1 MNPYQLSDYKRT
13 DKKKSRTFNER
24 PAAGSFDENEGL
36 AHNTHLQRGA
46 DHVSCMPFDGGHVE
60 DNDKEAAL
68 GTSDPSCEIDASGR
82 LLPQESDRRMPT
94 CRGKSAFLPTESTSN
109 NMTSPD
115 GHVQPDGYMPS
126 SQSSQFVLN
135 DYETP
140 VHRILLSDNPSSSNT
155 PSAPQHT
162 QGVGTLVVLPAP
174 QETPSYLDNLLN
186 PNNGSS
192 SKKFRRE
199 IRAYN
204 SMFAFTSMGAVV
216 DNSVNSRPGSYV
228 FKVNA
233 YCHHVMGSLL
243 PMDNKGPKFAQLYIF
258 DTDNEVSNRLQP
270 FCNENFQSSL
280 DSDIVVGLI
289 NMLDSSN
296 QLVRLFRHARQR
308 LGDVEVPELKLR
320 LIGKRDDDSRQ
331 YDDPSLNDIGGLVV
345 GDIGH
350 CRSDRDIIIESLSG
364 TLQRI
369 SKLHPK
375 FMSLHYPLLFPY
387 GEDGFHTDIPL
398 AHQEQQPPKKR
409 QKERLDFIRANQ
421 ENLRSEH
428 YKGIHDAIARG
439 DTDGST
445 TGKIILPSSLT
456 GSPRYMVNNYQDA
469 MAICRCYGNPD
480 LFITFTCN
488 VNWPEIRREIK
499 KTKGYQPEDKPDIIA
514 RVFHSKLIDMMS
526 FIKSGKPFGRTI
538 ADVCAVEF
546 QKRGLPHTHL
556 LVWLAPEFKFRSPED
571 VDSIISAEIPD
582 KHQDPIC
589 FEIVSKFMM
598 HGPCGAANPKA
609 QCMEKNKCS
618 KQFPKKNKDA
628 TIFGEN
634 GFVYYKRRMQP
645 MGHIV
650 KNGISL
656 SNCHVVPYNKELL
669 LRYNAHINVEI
680 CCQSLLIKYLFK
692 YVSKGA
698 DRCRMVMKKD
708 TDDEIQA
715 YLNCRFICPYEAVWR
730 LFQFPIHSRSPAVE
744 RLQVHLPLQHHVFFS
759 GNQSLSSV
767 LGRPGIN
774 KTMLTEWFERNRVDV
789 DARDLFYSQFP
800 NKYVWDARQKEWIV
814 RSRGFC
820 LGRIVYVHP
829 AAGELYFLRMLLNH
843 VKGAKSFED
852 LRQISGTIFPTFQ
865 LACKALGLLGDD
877 KEWSDAFGE
886 AIPTASSP
894 QLRQLFINII
904 MFCEVADPNSLFDQ
918 FWHSMHDDIEY
929 HLRSSFSMLN
939 VRLSDDELK
948 NYVLYEL
955 EQLFNASGTSL
966 EDHKLPMPNG
976 RLMDEV
982 RNKLLR
988 EELSYDLAELRNNHS
1003 LAMPL
1008 LNPCQRNIY
1017 DSVITSIL
1025 QKKQALI
1032 FVHGHGG
1039 TGKTFLW
1046 HTIINR
1052 VRSEGSIVLAV
1063 ASSGIASL
1071 LLPGGRTAHS
1081 RFKIPL
1087 EVNESST
1094 CEIKHNTHLSRLL
1107 EMTSL
1112 IVWDEAPMNNRFCF
1126 EALDKSLRDVLRLN
1140 NPFGGKSVLLGGD
1153 FRQILPVIP
1162 GGTKEEIINA
1172 SFTSSLLWSAF
1183 TFLTL
1188 NQNMRLSAEGLS
1200 PDQKDELRQFAEWI
1214 LLIGDGQICDLAV
1227 SDDHDA
1233 AFIKIPCELQVEV
1246 IDSPIAAIV
1255 SAIYP
1260 DIERAHLDPFYFKD
1274 RAIVTPK
1281 NLTVSEINNF
1291 ILDIIPGHKYNFLS
1305 CDSIQTTSGDI
1316 DNIDLLYPIEFIN
1329 QLDFNGVP
1337 QHSISLKIGTPIMLL
1352 RNLSPSAGLCNG
1364 TRLIVTQLAERIIE
1378 AQIITGS
1385 NIGDRVFIPRI
1396 VFPVNDKKCPF
1407 TIKRRQFPIRPCY
1420 AMTINKS
1427 QGQSLKIVGVFL
1439 KEQVFS
1445 HGQLYVALSRVTSK
1459 NGLKIISLDHEGKPS
1474 CYAKNIVYKDI
1485 IQLLPKE

>member
-1 MNPYQLSDYKRT
+1 MDIATMLWVLFFPWIIKAPSLR
-13 DKKKSRTFNER
+13 
-24 PAAGSFDENEGL
+24 SFI
-36 AHNTHLQRGA
+36 
-46 DHVSCMPFDGGHVE
+46 F
-60 DNDKEAAL
+60 
-68 GTSDPSCEIDASGR
+68 
-82 LLPQESDRRMPT
+82 
-94 CRGKSAFLPTESTSN
+94 
-109 NMTSPD
+109 
-115 GHVQPDGYMPS
+115 
-126 SQSSQFVLN
+126 
-135 DYETP
+135 
-140 VHRILLSDNPSSSNT
+140 
-155 PSAPQHT
+155 
-162 QGVGTLVVLPAP
+162 
-174 QETPSYLDNLLN
+174 
-186 PNNGSS
+186 
-192 SKKFRRE
+192 
-199 IRAYN
+199 
-204 SMFAFTSMGAVV
+204 
-216 DNSVNSRPGSYV
+216 
-228 FKVNA
+228 
-233 YCHHVMGSLL
+233 
-243 PMDNKGPKFAQLYIF
+243 F

-409 QKERLDFIRANQ
+409 QKVSMRAYYAYLIHEREKQESTLIKGGRLYQQFLVDAFVNVEEERLDFIRANQ

-445 TGKIILPSSLT
+445 TGKNYTSIVFNRKPSV
-456 GSPRYMVNNYQDA
+456 Y
-469 MAICRCYGNPD
+469 
-480 LFITFTCN
+480 
-488 VNWPEIRREIK
+488 
-499 KTKGYQPEDKPDIIA
+499 
-514 RVFHSKLIDMMS
+514 
-526 FIKSGKPFGRTI
+526 
-538 ADVCAVEF
+538 DVCAVEF

-609 QCMEKNKCS
+609 QYSFVHMKQYGVYSNSQSIQGAQLLKDFKSICHYNTMCFFQVINPYRQFLGDLALIRQCS
-618 KQFPKKNKDA
+618 QSGLSA
-628 TIFGEN
+628 TGLMSMHEIYFTHSFQTSMFG
-634 GFVYYKRRMQP
+634 M
-645 MGHIV
+645 
-650 KNGISL
+650 
-656 SNCHVVPYNKELL
+656 
-669 LRYNAHINVEI
+669 
-680 CCQSLLIKYLFK
+680 
-692 YVSKGA
+692 
-698 DRCRMVMKKD
+698 
-708 TDDEIQA
+708 
-715 YLNCRFICPYEAVWR
+715 
-730 LFQFPIHSRSPAVE
+730 
-744 RLQVHLPLQHHVFFS
+744 
-759 GNQSLSSV
+759 
-767 LGRPGIN
+767 LG
-774 KTMLTEWFERNRVDV
+774 K
-789 DARDLFYSQFP
+789 
-800 NKYVWDARQKEWIV
+800 KEWIV

-877 KEWSDAFGE
+877 K
-886 AIPTASSP
+886 
-894 QLRQLFINII
+894 R
-904 MFCEVADPNSLFDQ
+904 M
-918 FWHSMHDDIEY
+918 
-929 HLRSSFSMLN
+929 
-939 VRLSDDELK
+939 
-948 NYVLYEL
+948 L

-1017 DSVITSIL
+1017 DSERL
-1025 QKKQALI
+1025 
-1032 FVHGHGG
+1032 
-1039 TGKTFLW
+1039 FLW

-1126 EALDKSLRDVLRLN
+1126 EALDRSLRDVLRLN

>member
-1 MNPYQLSDYKRT
+1 
-13 DKKKSRTFNER
+13 
-24 PAAGSFDENEGL
+24 
-36 AHNTHLQRGA
+36 
-46 DHVSCMPFDGGHVE
+46 
-60 DNDKEAAL
+60 
-68 GTSDPSCEIDASGR
+68 
-82 LLPQESDRRMPT
+82 
-94 CRGKSAFLPTESTSN
+94 
-109 NMTSPD
+109 
-115 GHVQPDGYMPS
+115 
-126 SQSSQFVLN
+126 
-135 DYETP
+135 
-140 VHRILLSDNPSSSNT
+140 
-155 PSAPQHT
+155 
-162 QGVGTLVVLPAP
+162 
-174 QETPSYLDNLLN
+174 
-186 PNNGSS
+186 
-192 SKKFRRE
+192 
-199 IRAYN
+199 
-204 SMFAFTSMGAVV
+204 
-216 DNSVNSRPGSYV
+216 
-228 FKVNA
+228 
-233 YCHHVMGSLL
+233 
-243 PMDNKGPKFAQLYIF
+243 
-258 DTDNEVSNRLQP
+258 
-270 FCNENFQSSL
+270 
-280 DSDIVVGLI
+280 
-289 NMLDSSN
+289 
-296 QLVRLFRHARQR
+296 
-308 LGDVEVPELKLR
+308 
-320 LIGKRDDDSRQ
+320 
-331 YDDPSLNDIGGLVV
+331 
-345 GDIGH
+345 
-350 CRSDRDIIIESLSG
+350 
-364 TLQRI
+364 
-369 SKLHPK
+369 
-375 FMSLHYPLLFPY
+375 
-387 GEDGFHTDIPL
+387 
-398 AHQEQQPPKKR
+398 
-409 QKERLDFIRANQ
+409 
-421 ENLRSEH
+421 
-428 YKGIHDAIARG
+428 
-439 DTDGST
+439 
-445 TGKIILPSSLT
+445 
-456 GSPRYMVNNYQDA
+456 
-469 MAICRCYGNPD
+469 
-480 LFITFTCN
+480 
-488 VNWPEIRREIK
+488 
-499 KTKGYQPEDKPDIIA
+499 
-514 RVFHSKLIDMMS
+514 
-526 FIKSGKPFGRTI
+526 
-538 ADVCAVEF
+538 
-546 QKRGLPHTHL
+546 
-556 LVWLAPEFKFRSPED
+556 
-571 VDSIISAEIPD
+571 
-582 KHQDPIC
+582 
-589 FEIVSKFMM
+589 
-598 HGPCGAANPKA
+598 
-609 QCMEKNKCS
+609 
-618 KQFPKKNKDA
+618 
-628 TIFGEN
+628 
-634 GFVYYKRRMQP
+634 
-645 MGHIV
+645 
-650 KNGISL
+650 
-656 SNCHVVPYNKELL
+656 
-669 LRYNAHINVEI
+669 
-680 CCQSLLIKYLFK
+680 
-692 YVSKGA
+692 
-698 DRCRMVMKKD
+698 
-708 TDDEIQA
+708 
-715 YLNCRFICPYEAVWR
+715 
-730 LFQFPIHSRSPAVE
+730 
-744 RLQVHLPLQHHVFFS
+744 
-759 GNQSLSSV
+759 
-767 LGRPGIN
+767 
-774 KTMLTEWFERNRVDV
+774 MLTEWFERNRVDV

-843 VKGAKSFED
+843 VKGAKNFED

-939 VRLSDDELK
+939 VRFSDDELK

-988 EELSYDLAELRNNHS
+988 EELNYDLAELRNNHS

-1052 VRSEGSIVLAV
+1052 VRSEGSVVLAV

-1126 EALDKSLRDVLRLN
+1126 EALDRSLRDVLRLN
-1140 NPFGGKSVLLGGD
+1140 NPFGGKSILLGGD

-1352 RNLSPSAGLCNG
+1352 RNLNPSAGLCNG

-1445 HGQLYVALSRVTSK
+1445 HGQLYVALSRATSK

-1485 IQLLPKE
+1485 IQLLPKGNLCIHCCIFCVFKFLIHNLEHL

>member
-1 MNPYQLSDYKRT
+1 
-13 DKKKSRTFNER
+13 
-24 PAAGSFDENEGL
+24 
-36 AHNTHLQRGA
+36 
-46 DHVSCMPFDGGHVE
+46 
-60 DNDKEAAL
+60 
-68 GTSDPSCEIDASGR
+68 
-82 LLPQESDRRMPT
+82 
-94 CRGKSAFLPTESTSN
+94 
-109 NMTSPD
+109 
-115 GHVQPDGYMPS
+115 
-126 SQSSQFVLN
+126 
-135 DYETP
+135 
-140 VHRILLSDNPSSSNT
+140 
-155 PSAPQHT
+155 
-162 QGVGTLVVLPAP
+162 VLPAP
-174 QETPSYLDNLLN
+174 QETPNYLDNLLN
-186 PNNGSS
+186 PNNGSL

-216 DNSVNSRPGSYV
+216 DHSVNSRPGSYV
-228 FKVNA
+228 FKVNG
-233 YCHHVMGSLL
+233 YCHHFMGSLL

-270 FCNENFQSSL
+270 FCNENFQSIL
-280 DSDIVVGLI
+280 DSEIVVGLI
-289 NMLDSSN
+289 SMLDSSN

-308 LGDVEVPELKLR
+308 FGDVDVPEFKLR
-320 LIGKRDDDSRQ
+320 LIGKRDDESRQ

-409 QKERLDFIRANQ
+409 QKVSMRAYYAYLIHEREKQESTLIKGGRLYQQFLVDAFVNVEEERLDFIRANQ
-421 ENLRSEH
+421 ENLRTEH
-428 YKGIHDAIARG
+428 YKGIHDAVTRG
-439 DTDGST
+439 DIDGST

-499 KTKGYQPEDKPDIIA
+499 KTRSYQPEDKPDIIA
-514 RVFHSKLIDMMS
+514 KVFHSKLIDMIS

-538 ADVCAVEF
+538 AGISFSFLKFQVFFYPSANIRFYFFTCILFLDVCAVEF

-556 LVWLAPEFKFRSPED
+556 LVWLAPKFKFRSPED

-645 MGHIV
+645 MGHMV

-730 LFQFPIHSRSPAVE
+730 LFQFPIHSRTPAVE

-789 DARDLFYSQFP
+789 NARDLFYSQFP
-800 NKYVWDARQKEWIV
+800 NKYVRDPKQKEWII

-843 VKGAKSFED
+843 VRGAKSFED
-852 LRQISGTIFPTFQ
+852 LRKVSGTIFPTFQ

-894 QLRQLFINII
+894 QLRQLFVNII
-904 MFCEVADPNSLFDQ
+904 MFCEVADPNCLFNH
-918 FWHSMHDDIEY
+918 FWHCMHDDIEY

-939 VRLSDDELK
+939 VRLSNDELR
-948 NYVLYEL
+948 NYVLYKL
-955 EQLFNASGTSL
+955 EQLLNASGTSL

-976 RLMDEV
+976 HLMDEV

-988 EELSYDLAELRNNHS
+988 EELDYDLTELRNNHS

-1017 DSVITSIL
+1017 ESVITSIL
-1025 QKKQALI
+1025 QKRQALI

-1052 VRSEGSIVLAV
+1052 VRSEGLIVLAI

-1071 LLPGGRTAHS
+1071 LLPGGRTTHS

-1087 EVNESST
+1087 EVSESST

-1107 EMTSL
+1107 EKTSL

-1126 EALDKSLRDVLRLN
+1126 KALDKSLRDVLRLN

-1188 NQNMRLSAEGLS
+1188 NQNMRLSADGLS
-1200 PDQKDELRQFAEWI
+1200 PVQKEELRQFAEWI
-1214 LLIGDGQICDLAV
+1214 LLVGDGQICDLPV

-1233 AFIKIPCELQVEV
+1233 AFIKIPSELQVQV

-1260 DIERAHLDPFYFKD
+1260 DIEKSYLDPFYFKD

-1291 ILDIIPGHKYNFLS
+1291 ILDVIPGHKYNFLS

-1364 TRLIVTQLAERIIE
+1364 TRLIVTQLADRIIE

-1396 VFPVNDKKCPF
+1396 IFPINDKKCPF

-1427 QGQSLKIVGVFL
+1427 QGQSLKVVGVFL

-1459 NGLKIISLDHEGKPS
+1459 NGLRIISFDHEGKPS

-1485 IQLLPKE
+1485 IQLLPKGNLCIHFCIFCVL

>member
-1 MNPYQLSDYKRT
+1 M
-13 DKKKSRTFNER
+13 
-24 PAAGSFDENEGL
+24 
-36 AHNTHLQRGA
+36 
-46 DHVSCMPFDGGHVE
+46 
-60 DNDKEAAL
+60 
-68 GTSDPSCEIDASGR
+68 AS
-82 LLPQESDRRMPT
+82 PH
-94 CRGKSAFLPTESTSN
+94 
-109 NMTSPD
+109 
-115 GHVQPDGYMPS
+115 GHVQPDDYVPS
-126 SQSSQFVLN
+126 SLYSQFLFN
-135 DYETP
+135 NYETP
-140 VHRILLSDNPSSSNT
+140 VDRILLSDNASSSNT

-162 QGVGTLVVLPAP
+162 QGVGTLVCSRQHIDIQTAFSLSRNIVQTESNEINAASLSNPPQSAALASLHCDDIVSNHESEGFSEETLNHQSTIGQASYQKKKKRRYLIEYIDFGDKTYKCSHCNALFWLQERLARSAKTNPCFTLCCNNGKVVLPAP
-174 QETPSYLDNLLN
+174 QETPNYLDNLLN

-216 DNSVNSRPGSYV
+216 DHSVNSRPGSYL
-228 FKVNA
+228 FKVNG
-233 YCHHVMGSLL
+233 YCHHLMGSLL
-243 PMDNKGPKFAQLYIF
+243 PMDNKDPKFAQLYIF

-270 FCNENFQSSL
+270 FCNENFQSML
-280 DSDIVVGLI
+280 DSQIVVGLI
-289 NMLDSSN
+289 NILDSSN

-308 LGDVEVPELKLR
+308 FGDVEVPEFKLR

-345 GDIGH
+345 RDIGH

-409 QKERLDFIRANQ
+409 QKVSMRAYYAYFIHEREKQESTLIKGGRLYQQFLVDAFVNVEEERLDFIRANQ

-428 YKGIHDAIARG
+428 YKGIHDAITRG
-439 DTDGST
+439 DIDGST

-499 KTKGYQPEDKPDIIA
+499 KTRSYQPEDKPDIIA

-556 LVWLAPEFKFRSPED
+556 LVWLAPEFKFHSPED

-582 KHQDPIC
+582 RHQDPIC
-589 FEIVSKFMM
+589 YDIVSKFMM

-609 QCMEKNKCS
+609 QC
-618 KQFPKKNKDA
+618 
-628 TIFGEN
+628 
-634 GFVYYKRRMQP
+634 
-645 MGHIV
+645 
-650 KNGISL
+650 
-656 SNCHVVPYNKELL
+656 
-669 LRYNAHINVEI
+669 
-680 CCQSLLIKYLFK
+680 
-692 YVSKGA
+692 
-698 DRCRMVMKKD
+698 
-708 TDDEIQA
+708 
-715 YLNCRFICPYEAVWR
+715 
-730 LFQFPIHSRSPAVE
+730 
-744 RLQVHLPLQHHVFFS
+744 
-759 GNQSLSSV
+759 NQSLSSV
-767 LGRPGIN
+767 LRRPGIH
-774 KTMLTEWFERNRVDV
+774 KTMLTEWFERNIVDV

-800 NKYVWDARQKEWIV
+800 SKYVWDAKQKEWII
-814 RSRGFC
+814 RSRGFS

-829 AAGELYFLRMLLNH
+829 AAGELYFLIMLLNH
-843 VKGAKSFED
+843 VRGAKSFED
-852 LRQISGTIFPTFQ
+852 LRQISGTMFPTFQ

-877 KEWSDAFGE
+877 KEWSDAFSE

-894 QLRQLFINII
+894 QLRQIFVNII
-904 MFCEVADPNSLFDQ
+904 MFCEVADPNSLLDH

-939 VRLSDDELK
+939 VRLSNDELK

-988 EELSYDLAELRNNHS
+988 EELDYDLAELRNNHS

-1008 LNPCQRNIY
+1008 LNPSQRNIY
-1017 DSVITSIL
+1017 DY
-1025 QKKQALI
+1025 
-1032 FVHGHGG
+1032 
-1039 TGKTFLW
+1039 
-1046 HTIINR
+1046 
-1052 VRSEGSIVLAV
+1052 VRSEGLIVLVV

-1112 IVWDEAPMNNRFCF
+1112 IVWDEAPMNNRYCF
-1126 EALDKSLRDVLRLN
+1126 EALDKSLRDVLKLN

-1153 FRQILPVIP
+1153 FRQILLVIP

-1172 SFTSSLLWSAF
+1172 SFTTSLLWSAF
-1183 TFLTL
+1183 AL
-1188 NQNMRLSAEGLS
+1188 
-1200 PDQKDELRQFAEWI
+1200 
-1214 LLIGDGQICDLAV
+1214 ICDLAV

-1233 AFIKIPCELQVEV
+1233 SFIKIPSELQVQV
-1246 IDSPIAAIV
+1246 TDSPIAAIV

-1260 DIERAHLDPFYFKD
+1260 DIEKAHLDPFYFKD

-1291 ILDIIPGHKYNFLS
+1291 ILDIIPGQKYNFLS

-1337 QHSISLKIGTPIMLL
+1337 QHNISLKIGTPIMLL

-1385 NIGDRVFIPRI
+1385 NIGDRVFIP
-1396 VFPVNDKKCPF
+1396 
-1407 TIKRRQFPIRPCY
+1407 
-1420 AMTINKS
+1420 
-1427 QGQSLKIVGVFL
+1427 
-1439 KEQVFS
+1439 
-1445 HGQLYVALSRVTSK
+1445 
-1459 NGLKIISLDHEGKPS
+1459 
-1474 CYAKNIVYKDI
+1474 
-1485 IQLLPKE
+1485 

>member
-1 MNPYQLSDYKRT
+1 MVH
-13 DKKKSRTFNER
+13 R
-24 PAAGSFDENEGL
+24 PRSFD
-36 AHNTHLQRGA
+36 
-46 DHVSCMPFDGGHVE
+46 V
-60 DNDKEAAL
+60 K
-68 GTSDPSCEIDASGR
+68 
-82 LLPQESDRRMPT
+82 
-94 CRGKSAFLPTESTSN
+94 
-109 NMTSPD
+109 
-115 GHVQPDGYMPS
+115 
-126 SQSSQFVLN
+126 FVL
-135 DYETP
+135 
-140 VHRILLSDNPSSSNT
+140 I
-155 PSAPQHT
+155 
-162 QGVGTLVVLPAP
+162 
-174 QETPSYLDNLLN
+174 
-186 PNNGSS
+186 
-192 SKKFRRE
+192 
-199 IRAYN
+199 N

-216 DNSVNSRPGSYV
+216 DHSVNSRPGSYV
-228 FKVNA
+228 FKVNG
-233 YCHHVMGSLL
+233 YCHHLMGSLL
-243 PMDNKGPKFAQLYIF
+243 PMDNRGP
-258 DTDNEVSNRLQP
+258 N
-270 FCNENFQSSL
+270 L
-280 DSDIVVGLI
+280 DSQIVVGLI

-296 QLVRLFRHARQR
+296 QLVRLFRHAGQR
-308 LGDVEVPELKLR
+308 FGDVEVPEFKLR

-428 YKGIHDAIARG
+428 YKGIHDAVTRG
-439 DTDGST
+439 DVDGST

-480 LFITFTCN
+480 LFITFYCN

-499 KTKGYQPEDKPDIIA
+499 KTRSYQPEDKPDIIA

-589 FEIVSKFMM
+589 YEIVSKFMM

-609 QCMEKNKCS
+609 QYSFVHM
-618 KQFPKKNKDA
+618 KQCGGYSSSQSIQGAQLLKDFKS
-628 TIFGEN
+628 I
-634 GFVYYKRRMQP
+634 
-645 MGHIV
+645 
-650 KNGISL
+650 
-656 SNCHVVPYNKELL
+656 CHYNTMCFFQVINPY
-669 LRYNAHINVEI
+669 R
-680 CCQSLLIKYLFK
+680 
-692 YVSKGA
+692 
-698 DRCRMVMKKD
+698 
-708 TDDEIQA
+708 
-715 YLNCRFICPYEAVWR
+715 
-730 LFQFPIHSRSPAVE
+730 QF
-744 RLQVHLPLQHHVFFS
+744 
-759 GNQSLSSV
+759 

-829 AAGELYFLRMLLNH
+829 AAGEF
-843 VKGAKSFED
+843 
-852 LRQISGTIFPTFQ
+852 
-865 LACKALGLLGDD
+865 ALGLLGDD

-939 VRLSDDELK
+939 VRFSDDELK

-988 EELSYDLAELRNNHS
+988 EELNYDLAELRNNHS

-1017 DSVITSIL
+1017 DSERL
-1025 QKKQALI
+1025 
-1032 FVHGHGG
+1032 
-1039 TGKTFLW
+1039 FLW

-1052 VRSEGSIVLAV
+1052 VRSEGSVVLAV

-1126 EALDKSLRDVLRLN
+1126 EALDRSLRDVLRLN

-1281 NLTVSEINNF
+1281 NLI
-1291 ILDIIPGHKYNFLS
+1291 
-1305 CDSIQTTSGDI
+1305 
-1316 DNIDLLYPIEFIN
+1316 
-1329 QLDFNGVP
+1329 
-1337 QHSISLKIGTPIMLL
+1337 ISLKIGTPIMLL
-1352 RNLSPSAGLCNG
+1352 RNLNPSAGLCNG

-1396 VFPVNDKKCPF
+1396 VFPVNDKKCPLHNQTE
-1407 TIKRRQFPIRPCY
+1407 TISY
-1420 AMTINKS
+1420 
-1427 QGQSLKIVGVFL
+1427 
-1439 KEQVFS
+1439 
-1445 HGQLYVALSRVTSK
+1445 
-1459 NGLKIISLDHEGKPS
+1459 
-1474 CYAKNIVYKDI
+1474 
-1485 IQLLPKE
+1485 